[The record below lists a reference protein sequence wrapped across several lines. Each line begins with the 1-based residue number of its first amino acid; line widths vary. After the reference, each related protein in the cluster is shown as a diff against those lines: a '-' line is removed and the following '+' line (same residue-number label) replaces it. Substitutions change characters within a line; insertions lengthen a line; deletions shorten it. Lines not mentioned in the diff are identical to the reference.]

1 MGNLF
6 QQRPSIQDKETKFFQ
21 AVGNLPLE
29 QQSFANIVDIAAK
42 HGLPNPPKAAQVW
55 LKEFDA
61 HNKRLKESLPGQ
73 PTGTVPLDV
82 PLAQKIKDV
91 TGLNYLQPAPIG
103 APLGMQGDL
112 PMGIEDLLALL
123 PQDFQ
128 LPSPIQGQ
136 QPALS
141 FFGPQALSELPQ
153 QVTQPY
159 ISSDISQN
167 VMSALTRQPDI
178 ASFPSGT
185 ETRTVLRDPITG
197 LSKSEIATAPRQI
210 LTPEQAAFEKLTPEE
225 QKKVLTKSLV
235 NIDMGQPPPPAVQE
249 TVSGA
254 LSALEQLDTMEKY
267 INESGRIKGLWS
279 MAGAWIGTNEDAIKF
294 NSARNNLKL
303 AAQSIIKGIPSN
315 YDVESVVDTMAAL
328 WLPQATNKIR
338 IKIAREATKNLLYN
352 VISFY
357 KNTKQAFPPQVVEQA
372 KSFGIN
378 VDDVPKWDGKG
389 DPLKRGKV
397 PVEMRVNTKNGR
409 TMIKYADGTFEYA
422 D

>member
-6 QQRPSIQDKETKFFQ
+6 QQGPSIQEKETKFFQ
-21 AVGNLPLE
+21 SVGQLPTE

-42 HGLPNPPKAAQVW
+42 HGLPNPPKAAQIW
-55 LKEFDA
+55 LKEYDA
-61 HNKRLKESLPGQ
+61 HKKRLKEEMPGQ

-82 PLAQKIKDV
+82 PLAQKVKDIA
-91 TGLNYLQPAPIG
+91 GLNYLQPAPIG

-112 PMGIEDLLALL
+112 PMGIEDLLASL

-141 FFGPQALSELPQ
+141 FFGPQALGELPQ

-159 ISSDISQN
+159 IPSDISEK

-178 ASFPSGT
+178 TSFPSGT

-197 LSKSEIATAPRQI
+197 LPTTEVATAPRQI
-210 LTPEQAAFEKLTPEE
+210 LTPEQTAFGRLSPEE

-235 NIDMGQPPPPAVQE
+235 SIDMGQPPPPTVQE

-254 LSALEQLDTMEKY
+254 LSALGQLDTMEQY
-267 INESGRIKGLWS
+267 VGETGRVKGLWS
-279 MAGAWIGTNEDAIKF
+279 KAGAWIGTNEDAIKF
-294 NSARNNLKL
+294 ESARNNMKL
-303 AAQSIIKGIPSN
+303 AAQSIVKGIPSN
-315 YDVESVVDTMAAL
+315 FDVQTVIDTLPAL
-328 WLPQATNKIR
+328 WLPQIANKQR
-338 IKIAREATKNLLYN
+338 IKVSREITKNVLYN
-352 VISFY
+352 AISFY
-357 KNTKQAFPPQVVEQA
+357 KNTKQAFPSQVVEQA

-389 DPLKRGKV
+389 DPLLKGRV
-397 PVEMRVNTKNGR
+397 PIRSGLDKKANKKFVV
-409 TMIKYADGTFEYA
+409 YADGSWEYA
-422 D
+422 E